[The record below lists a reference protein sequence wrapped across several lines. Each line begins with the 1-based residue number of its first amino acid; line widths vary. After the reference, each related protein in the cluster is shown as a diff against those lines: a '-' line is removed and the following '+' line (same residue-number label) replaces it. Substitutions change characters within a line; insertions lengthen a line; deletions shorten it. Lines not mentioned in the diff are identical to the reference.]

1 MHDSGE
7 LINFQD
13 KDSFHLHESK
23 VSKENIKDLPGKAQ
37 AMVGKTK
44 FITTAKHLSVKAFS
58 HKNTKPD
65 KTYNNNRCKT
75 LTVLCFFLFSD
86 IVLIFRSRFEPRL
99 FGIVRD
105 VAAAPQTPQL
115 GGAQANFGGPS

>member
-37 AMVGKTK
+37 AMVGKTNSLPPLN
-44 FITTAKHLSVKAFS
+44 I
-58 HKNTKPD
+58 
-65 KTYNNNRCKT
+65 
-75 LTVLCFFLFSD
+75 
-86 IVLIFRSRFEPRL
+86 
-99 FGIVRD
+99 
-105 VAAAPQTPQL
+105 
-115 GGAQANFGGPS
+115 